1 MRGRCH
7 LILVSLGVCTITAA
21 VAGRATARPASLL
34 PTQQRIKA
42 PGKEVDLGLFP
53 TGIALSGDGRLILA
67 TNNGFLFQ
75 SLTAVDT
82 DNLQVK
88 NLQIGSLSAN
98 VLFIGVALSPDGRTG
113 YASGHTEAG
122 YDDVIYPATIAPGPT
137 LARGPGIPLPRG
149 SYPAGLAMSQDG
161 RRLYIAENLANK
173 LGVLDTQTNTLV
185 AEIPVGRQPWGVA
198 LHPTLPQAYVTNR
211 VDRTVSVVDTAA
223 LNVIATVPTGSGPNA
238 VAVSPNGAKIFVAD
252 AHSDDLTVFD
262 VNAPQSVRRISLSPF
277 AGALPGS
284 SPNALAVAPDG
295 SRLYVANAWDNAV
308 IVLSPDTEQIIGA
321 IPTGWYPTAIAVSP
335 DNKTLYV
342 SNMKGSRTFPRT
354 RKRQSF
360 DLTVNLR
367 LGGTYGVK
375 GTLSVLPV
383 PTDRQLMLLARRVR
397 QNDGFDTGVRP
408 SNKPAAQG
416 PCFPI
421 PCTPGDPTPIK
432 HVVLIVREN
441 KTYDQY
447 LGDLPQADGEPALV
461 LFGRSITPNTHKL
474 VEEFVLM
481 DHFYADSE
489 KSEPGHQWTT
499 AAIDTDYVEKTW
511 TSTTYDGR
519 PDDLGVHQDQGYV
532 LPVAAPEGGY
542 WFDNCHSH
550 GISFRIYGE
559 FLRAG
564 NDGQPFDYWVA
575 NTAPDYPR
583 FNLDIP
589 DQHRFD
595 VWKSEFDQ
603 QVQSGTFPQ
612 FTYMT
617 LPNDHTKG
625 TGSGAADPRSFVADN
640 DLAVGKVVE
649 AISNSAVWPET
660 AIFILEDD
668 PQSGGDHIDSHRTVG
683 AVISPYVRRHYVTH
697 TRFDMASMHRTM
709 ELILGLPP
717 MSQFDQMAI
726 PMRELFTDT
735 PDTTP
740 FTALPAGFPFMAT
753 RANPG
758 ATISA
763 QQDWSAPDR
772 VPDELLNQ
780 LLWDYLKGTDANH

>member
-367 LGGTYGVK
+367 PFIKSIFLIKRCTFGTQKNYG
-375 GTLSVLPV
+375 
-383 PTDRQLMLLARRVR
+383 
-397 QNDGFDTGVRP
+397 
-408 SNKPAAQG
+408 
-416 PCFPI
+416 
-421 PCTPGDPTPIK
+421 
-432 HVVLIVREN
+432 
-441 KTYDQY
+441 Y
-447 LGDLPQADGEPALV
+447 L
-461 LFGRSITPNTHKL
+461 F
-474 VEEFVLM
+474 
-481 DHFYADSE
+481 
-489 KSEPGHQWTT
+489 
-499 AAIDTDYVEKTW
+499 
-511 TSTTYDGR
+511 
-519 PDDLGVHQDQGYV
+519 
-532 LPVAAPEGGY
+532 
-542 WFDNCHSH
+542 
-550 GISFRIYGE
+550 
-559 FLRAG
+559 
-564 NDGQPFDYWVA
+564 
-575 NTAPDYPR
+575 
-583 FNLDIP
+583 
-589 DQHRFD
+589 
-595 VWKSEFDQ
+595 
-603 QVQSGTFPQ
+603 
-612 FTYMT
+612 
-617 LPNDHTKG
+617 
-625 TGSGAADPRSFVADN
+625 
-640 DLAVGKVVE
+640 
-649 AISNSAVWPET
+649 
-660 AIFILEDD
+660 
-668 PQSGGDHIDSHRTVG
+668 
-683 AVISPYVRRHYVTH
+683 
-697 TRFDMASMHRTM
+697 
-709 ELILGLPP
+709 
-717 MSQFDQMAI
+717 
-726 PMRELFTDT
+726 
-735 PDTTP
+735 
-740 FTALPAGFPFMAT
+740 
-753 RANPG
+753 
-758 ATISA
+758 
-763 QQDWSAPDR
+763 
-772 VPDELLNQ
+772 
-780 LLWDYLKGTDANH
+780 